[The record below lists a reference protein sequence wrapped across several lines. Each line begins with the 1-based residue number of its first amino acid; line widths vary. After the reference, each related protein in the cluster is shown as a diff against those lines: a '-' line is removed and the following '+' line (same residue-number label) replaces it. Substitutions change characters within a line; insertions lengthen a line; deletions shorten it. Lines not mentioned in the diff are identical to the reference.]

1 MPLIRR
7 LLRAHGNNVPVK
19 KEIAHQGL
27 NQGPLRRRSI
37 CQLMELWA
45 ATDRYSSCQKIYY
58 TPVCSWL
65 HTNATSRGIGDNRA
79 KLARMQNGKVCKT
92 TRNWFRR
99 DLIDRDCSLLW
110 LTKTDVNQPP
120 ILQRSQVKPE
130 PISQGVVS
138 LARYLGHWSTATL
151 PLRAKL

>member
-45 ATDRYSSCQKIYY
+45 ATDRCSSCQTIYY

-65 HTNATSRGIGDNRA
+65 HTSATSRGIC

-130 PISQGVVS
+130 PIWQGVVS